1 MRITAAVVAGVL
13 LAIVPA
19 TAQAPSTPLR
29 TADGKP
35 NLNGIWQAMNEAN
48 WDIQAH
54 TAAPGPVTALGGAY
68 AVPPGLG
75 VVAELLRA
83 DRRRV
88 RRPRDPLPVAPHS
101 ERQRRPGRVAGGA
114 TAGDDHGLSAGRL

>member
-1 MRITAAVVAGVL
+1 GASPRRTTSSWNLRASRETETCSTTPSRPAARRRRSRGNPMRITAAVIAAVV
-13 LAIVPA
+13 LAIIPA

-48 WDIQAH
+48 WDIEAH
-54 TAAPGPVTALGGAY
+54 TAAPGPVSALGGAY

-75 VVAELLRA
+75 VVE
-83 DRRRV
+83 
-88 RRPRDPLPVAPHS
+88 
-101 ERQRRPGRVAGGA
+101 GGEI
-114 TAGDDHGLSAGRL
+114 